1 MSDVVSEREAEELYR
16 RALSRIQ
23 DELGWSPGEA
33 HRALAHI
40 AAGHG
45 VFLHEAAT
53 AVLSV
58 PSLKPGMY
66 AALQQVV
73 VERQPFRPSVQT
85 GR

>member
-1 MSDVVSEREAEELYR
+1 MSDVISELEAEQLYR
-16 RALSRIQ
+16 QALSRIQ

-33 HRALAHI
+33 HRALAQI

-45 VFLHEAAT
+45 VFLHEAAM
-53 AVLSV
+53 AVLSI

-66 AALQQVV
+66 TALRQVV
-73 VERQPFRPSVQT
+73 VERQPFRPHVQP